1 MTAAEVLSWLAADED
16 TRAVALHVESVP
28 NGPGLIAA
36 VRTVA
41 ASKPVVVLV
50 VGRNDVADF
59 ARSHTGAL
67 ATSWRTTRAALKHAG
82 AVLVD
87 DERQLVDAVT
97 ALSALRLTP
106 AADPGVG
113 VVTARPGRGCST
125 PTACAARGSPCRAA
139 AATVSAR
146 ANCSRR

>member
-1 MTAAEVLSWLAADED
+1 MAAGPVAIVAASGGVNHALAFLLTEAGVGVSLAVGVGGAVDVTAAEVLSWLAADED

-41 ASKPVVVLV
+41 ASKPVVALV

-97 ALSALRLTP
+97 GAVSI
-106 AADPGVG
+106 AADAGG
-113 VVTARPGRGCST
+113 
-125 PTACAARGSPCRAA
+125 
-139 AATVSAR
+139 
-146 ANCSRR
+146 